1 MKGVQKEQD
10 MADSIQ
16 RICDRVEIDGCKYKI
31 NTDFRVWIEIEHLF
45 LKRHKNLGEKFGRIL
60 ALAYPELPPDPMGA
74 VRGVL
79 WFYSAGEESKKEGQ
93 AEKTKSAPV
102 YDLKEDFDY
111 VWGAFLGEFG
121 IDLSEAKLHWW
132 KFRALL
138 CCLSDECRFSKI
150 VGYRSMD
157 TSEIKDI
164 KQRRFYEKMKRTFR
178 LKTDF
183 EDEINEEKIADSLGM
198 FF

>member
-1 MKGVQKEQD
+1 MQKEQD
-10 MADSIQ
+10 MAGTIQ
-16 RICDRVEIDGCKYKI
+16 RICDSVEIDGCMYKI

-45 LKRHKNLGEKFGRIL
+45 LKKSKSFGEKLAKIL
-60 ALAYPELPPDPMGA
+60 ALAYPVLPPDPMGA
-74 VRGVL
+74 VMGVL
-79 WFYSAGEESKKEGQ
+79 WFYSAGEETKKEMQ
-93 AEKTKSAPV
+93 IEKTKGEPL

-111 VWGAFLGEFG
+111 VWGAFLSEFG
-121 IDLSEAKLHWW
+121 IDLSETSLHWW

-157 TSEIKDI
+157 TSDLKDV

-178 LKTDF
+178 LRTDF
-183 EDEINEEKIADSLGM
+183 EDEFNEKKLTDSLEM